1 MPHDFGGYMNVGY
14 VPDSFGQSGNMPQI
28 YRQFGINDTLFWRGV
43 SDDMVKH
50 TDYNWRGDDG
60 SVVFTTQIPFGYY
73 IGGNIPEEDRASSF
87 HNTYFEQYFHP
98 KLLIDHFEYTK
109 DQ

>member
-1 MPHDFGGYMNVGY
+1 
-14 VPDSFGQSGNMPQI
+14 MPQI
-28 YRQFGINDTLFWRGV
+28 YRQFGIEDTLFWRGV

-73 IGGNIPEEDRASSF
+73 IGGNIPEEPEEMKNSGRKNALKKQEGAVRQDISISQMDLIRHQSEPIF
-87 HNTYFEQYFHP
+87 HS
-98 KLLIDHFEYTK
+98 L
-109 DQ
+109 